1 VTERIDTVFADPFD
15 DRAPAGS
22 MMAPGGA
29 VPAFA
34 PAPTGR
40 WTTATVAQ
48 VTRPTD
54 RAVILRLAVKDRID
68 HLPGQH
74 YVVRLRAEDGY
85 TAQRSYSVASPP
97 SDPLV
102 ELWVERIPDGEVS
115 PFLADDVAP
124 GDELEVRGPIGGWF
138 VWDAAMPAVGVAGG
152 SGAVPLVAMLRHAR
166 AMGRTGLLQ
175 LAVSARTL
183 ADLPFPDELA
193 DAGALIA
200 LTRADHGD
208 RSAGRLTT
216 EELRPLAT
224 CHETTF
230 VCGSAGFAE
239 FASRLLVDLGCAS
252 ADVRVERFGP
262 SG

>member
-1 VTERIDTVFADPFD
+1 VTDVLDDPNA
-15 DRAPAGS
+15 APAGS
-22 MMAPGGA
+22 LMTPGGA

-40 WTTATVAQ
+40 WTTATVRE
-48 VTRPTD
+48 VTHPT
-54 RAVILRLAVKDRID
+54 AHAGILRLDVHDRID

-74 YVVRLRAEDGY
+74 YVVRLRAPDGY

-97 SDPLV
+97 ADPLV

-115 PFLADDVAP
+115 PFLADEVAP

-138 VWDAAMPAVGVAGG
+138 VWDAAMPAVGVGGG

-166 AMGRTGLLQ
+166 ALGRPDLLQ

-193 DAGALIA
+193 AAGALIA
-200 LTRADHGD
+200 LSRTPYGD
-208 RSAGRLTT
+208 RPAGRLTVD
-216 EELRPLAT
+216 ELRPLAT

-239 FASRLLVDLGCAS
+239 FASLLLVELGCPS
-252 ADVRVERFGP
+252 PDVRVERFGP
-262 SG
+262 TG

>member
-1 VTERIDTVFADPFD
+1 MTELTPI
-15 DRAPAGS
+15 PAGS
-22 MMAPGGA
+22 LMAPGGA
-29 VPAFA
+29 VTAFA

-40 WTTATVAQ
+40 WSTATVVDVAH
-48 VTRPTD
+48 PTAH
-54 RAVILRLAVKDRID
+54 AVILRLDVRDRID

-74 YVVRLRAEDGY
+74 YVVRLRAPDGY

-97 SDPLV
+97 ADPLV
-102 ELWVERIPDGEVS
+102 ELWIERIPDGEVS
-115 PFLADDVAP
+115 PFLADEVVP

-138 VWDAAMPAVGVAGG
+138 VWDAGMPAVGVAGG
-152 SGAVPLVAMLRHAR
+152 SGAVPLVAMVRHAK
-166 AMGRTGLLQ
+166 AVGRPGLLQ

-193 DAGALIA
+193 DAGAFVA
-200 LTRADHGD
+200 LTRTDRHG
-208 RSAGRLTT
+208 RPAGRLTAD
-216 EELRPLAT
+216 ELRPLAT

-239 FASRLLVDLGCAS
+239 FASRLLVDLGCES

-262 SG
+262 TG

>member
-1 VTERIDTVFADPFD
+1 MTDQFDRITPT
-15 DRAPAGS
+15 GS

-29 VPAFA
+29 VAAFA

-40 WTTATVAQ
+40 WTTATVVSVAH
-48 VTRPTD
+48 PSPH
-54 RAVILRLAVKDRID
+54 AVILRLDVRDRID

-102 ELWVERIPDGEVS
+102 ELWVERFPEGEVS
-115 PFLADDVAP
+115 PFLADVVAP

-152 SGAVPLVAMLRHAR
+152 SGAVPLLAMLRHAR
-166 AMGRTGLLQ
+166 ALGRPDLLQ

-200 LTRADHGD
+200 LTRQDYRD
-208 RSAGRLTT
+208 RPAGRLTAA
-216 EELRPLAT
+216 ELRPLAS

-230 VCGSAGFAE
+230 VCGSASFAE
-239 FASRLLVDLGCAS
+239 FASRLLVDLGCTS

-262 SG
+262 TG

>member
-1 VTERIDTVFADPFD
+1 MTDVLGEPHP
-15 DRAPAGS
+15 APAGS
-22 MMAPGGA
+22 LMTPGGA

-40 WTTATVAQ
+40 WTTAAVRE
-48 VTRPTD
+48 VMRPTD
-54 RAVILRLAVKDRID
+54 RAVILRLDVHDRID

-74 YVVRLRAEDGY
+74 YVVRLRAPDGY

-115 PFLADDVAP
+115 PFLADEVAP

-166 AMGRTGLLQ
+166 ALGRPDLLQ
-175 LAVSARTL
+175 LAVSARTIG
-183 ADLPFPDELA
+183 DLPFPDELA
-193 DAGALIA
+193 AAGALIA
-200 LTRADHGD
+200 LSRSPRGD
-208 RSAGRLTT
+208 RPAGRLTID
-216 EELRPLAT
+216 ELRPLAT

-239 FASRLLVDLGCAS
+239 FASQLLVGLGCAS